1 MLIDWFTVA
10 AQVLNFLVLVWL
22 LKRFLYQPILDAID
36 AREQRIAAEIADAAA
51 TRTEAEQARSRF
63 EDKNATFDAQRAD
76 LLAEAKAAAKTE
88 LERLTDEAREDAN
101 AQRTRWQQAL
111 LNERESLSQAL
122 SLRTR
127 EEVFA
132 IAHKVLTDL
141 AGTDLQERLTEVF
154 TRRLREMNA
163 EAKAALAHALDT
175 ASEPAQLRSAFALPA
190 AQRVAIETALHE
202 GFATSIPIRFE
213 TVPDLVSGIELVAN
227 GQKLAWSITDYL
239 DSIGKRADTLLEARE
254 APGAGAQPEPEED
267 ADPGKPPP

>member
-36 AREQRIAAEIADAAA
+36 AREQRIAAEIADTAA
-51 TRTEAEQARSRF
+51 TRAKADQARRLF
-63 EDKNATFDAQRAD
+63 EDKNAAFDAQRAD
-76 LLAEAKAAAKTE
+76 LLAEAKTAARAE

-132 IAHKVLTDL
+132 IARKVLTDL
-141 AGTDLQERLTEVF
+141 AATDLEARLTEVF
-154 TRRLREMNA
+154 IRRLREMDG
-163 EAKAALAHALDT
+163 EAKSALARALET
-175 ASEPAQLRSAFALPA
+175 ASSPARLSSAFELSA
-190 AQRVAIETALHE
+190 AQRAAIETALHE
-202 GFATSIPIRFE
+202 GFATAIPIRFE
-213 TVPDLVSGIELVAN
+213 TVPHLVSGIELVAN
-227 GQKLAWSITDYL
+227 GQKLAWSIADYL
-239 DSIGKRADTLLEARE
+239 DSMDKGVDAILQARK
-254 APGAGAQPEPEED
+254 APP
-267 ADPGKPPP
+267 